1 MPRYFFHVR
10 DGGTTIHSE
19 GVDLPDQISAREE
32 AIRTCGEML
41 REVPASVWS
50 GIPWS
55 LWVTDQPDG
64 AGERL
69 FTLNVF
75 VTAE

>member
-1 MPRYFFHVR
+1 MPHYFFHVR
-10 DGGTTIHSE
+10 DGGTTIDSE
-19 GVDLPDQISAREE
+19 GVELPDQISAREE

-41 REVPASVWS
+41 REMPASVWS

-55 LWVTDQPDG
+55 LWVTNEADG

-75 VTAE
+75 ATAE

>member
-10 DGGTTIHSE
+10 EETTTFDSE
-19 GVDLPDQISAREE
+19 GVDLPDQISARKE
-32 AIRTCGEML
+32 ALRTCGEL
-41 REVPASVWS
+41 IREVPASVCS

-64 AGERL
+64 SGERL
-69 FTLNVF
+69 FT
-75 VTAE
+75 VTVSATAK